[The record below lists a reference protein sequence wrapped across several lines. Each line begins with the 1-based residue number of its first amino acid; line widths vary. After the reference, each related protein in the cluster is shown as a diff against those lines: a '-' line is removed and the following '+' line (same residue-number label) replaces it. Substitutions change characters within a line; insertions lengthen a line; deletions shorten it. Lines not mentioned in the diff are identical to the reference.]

1 MVISE
6 RGSGRHRLSGVPYWN
21 PDMVISEQEPD
32 RHHLSD
38 ALHRRPDVV
47 TNEQGS
53 LHLTQRV
60 RGAMNLVRESKIRL
74 SS

>member
-6 RGSGRHRLSGVPYWN
+6 RGSDRHRLSGVPYWN
-21 PDMVISEQEPD
+21 PDMVISERGPD
-32 RHHLSD
+32 RQHLSD
-38 ALHRRPDVV
+38 ALHRCSDVV
-47 TNEQGS
+47 TNEQES

-60 RGAMNLVRESKIRL
+60 RGAINLVRESRIRL